1 MAGEGLCLFFFLCD
15 GRNVWHFKFT
25 YKRPSVNATHF
36 YYYNPVNSRNKH
48 VSQLHPPR
56 RWGNTALSHLSIGEV
71 VLIQIYLRIKNRRK
85 GENITK
91 MSHNGSLQ
99 QHVRLRKNLCMEDGA
114 LRRFMAHLYHGLFCF
129 ILFAYANI
137 WFVFSI
143 NWGSHFSFLLT
154 FLGFHPAPALQP
166 PHKPQAKMAPQFAV
180 PKAVTPSPAFP
191 SPHVS

>member
-25 YKRPSVNATHF
+25 CKRPSVNATHF

-71 VLIQIYLRIKNRRK
+71 VLFQIYLRIKNRRK

-99 QHVRLRKNLCMEDGA
+99 QHVRLRKNLCVEDGWA
-114 LRRFMAHLYHGLFCF
+114 LRRFMAHLYHDYFVLFYLHTQTFDLYLALTGGLFLF
-129 ILFAYANI
+129 INL
-137 WFVFSI
+137 
-143 NWGSHFSFLLT
+143 
-154 FLGFHPAPALQP
+154 LGFPSGSCPAAP
-166 PHKPQAKMAPQFAV
+166 PQATSQDG
-180 PKAVTPSPAFP
+180 SPICC
-191 SPHVS
+191 S

>member
-71 VLIQIYLRIKNRRK
+71 VLIQFYLRIKNRQK

-99 QHVRLRKNLCMEDGA
+99 QHVRLRKIFAWRMVE
-114 LRRFMAHLYHGLFCF
+114 
-129 ILFAYANI
+129 LFADSWHICTMDY
-137 WFVFSI
+137 FVLFYL
-143 NWGSHFSFLLT
+143 HMQTFDLYLALT
-154 FLGFHPAPALQP
+154 GG
-166 PHKPQAKMAPQFAV
+166 
-180 PKAVTPSPAFP
+180 VTFP
-191 SPHVS
+191 FY